1 MVFIKQQLLLNQNIN
16 NMKKILLF
24 LFVLNIFNINSQCVV
39 DTECAIEPAF
49 PNVCPINLPDGTVG
63 EYYSEDIS
71 FYMPNQF
78 SDSETGFE
86 VVLDQ
91 VIVTN
96 IVGLPLGLD
105 IELSNPTGIY
115 NPSDSE
121 FGCANLSGTP
131 LVLGDYTITISIQA
145 NVTVVGVGISVDQ
158 LVNFD
163 IYMTVN
169 EGQGGNASFIYSPS
183 TGCGSVEAEFEALIG
198 SDEYNVSYNWDFGNG
213 FSSNQQFPPNQVY
226 DQAGTYTVTLNT
238 DITSFNYNLNNFI
251 ISSTDVDCWGF
262 DLEEACID
270 IFGAVECWG
279 DPDLLFK
286 LYDGSGNLVYET
298 GYITG
303 ETASWNNVDF
313 NMNNPPYSVSIWD
326 TEEWDGTDLSFSGN
340 DNLGTFTLELSDGL
354 HTFNTGCATGNYTIS
369 SSLTT
374 IQSFEDTET
383 IIVFDAPTPELNYDE
398 ILSILSVPVSNIIS
412 YQWYFNGDM
421 IEGANQST
429 YIALESGTYWV
440 EFITEDGCQSQS
452 LPIDIVKCDNDFT
465 PSIFVSENILLS
477 TDTEYELNW
486 YYNGIYFGSGPN
498 ITGSNNGYFWV
509 VASDEFGCEWTS
521 DTIFFQLPNPPNDID
536 GDGIVNSEDDDVDG
550 DGIVN
555 SEDDDVDGDGILNDY
570 DDDVDGDGINND
582 DDDSIS
588 GYLDLND
595 LLSDFINL
603 FPNPTDGIF
612 NLQLTNKNS
621 LSGKLFILNIE
632 GKRVFEKDLQLSNNE
647 SVLIDISKHKS
658 GMYFVCFS
666 MNDHLI
672 YNQMINIQ
680 K

>member
-24 LFVLNIFNINSQCVV
+24 LFVLNIFNIHSQCVV

-105 IELSNPTGIY
+105 IVLSDPTGIY

-238 DITSFNYNLNNFI
+238 DITSFNYTLNNFI

-421 IEGANQST
+421 IEGADQST

-477 TDTEYELNW
+477 TDTEYELDW

-570 DDDVDGDGINND
+570 DDDIDGDGINND

-595 LLSDFINL
+595 LLPDFINL

-666 MNDHLI
+666 VNDHLI

>member
-1 MVFIKQQLLLNQNIN
+1 
-16 NMKKILLF
+16 MKKIILF
-24 LFVLNIFNINSQCVV
+24 LVVLNMFNIHSQCVV
-39 DTECAIEPAF
+39 DTECTIEPAF
-49 PNVCPINLPDGTVG
+49 PTVCPINLPDGTVG
-63 EYYSEDIS
+63 DFYSEDIS

-105 IELSNPTGIY
+105 VVLSDPTGIY

-121 FGCANLSGTP
+121 FGCANINGTP
-131 LVLGDYTITISIQA
+131 LVSGDYTITISIQA

-169 EGQGGNASFIYSPS
+169 EGQGGNASFVYSPS

-198 SDEYNVSYNWDFGNG
+198 SDQYDVSYNWDFGNG
-213 FSSNQQFPPNQVY
+213 FSSNQQFPPNQLY

-238 DITSFNYNLNNFI
+238 DITSFNYTLNNFV

-262 DLEEACID
+262 DLEEACVD
-270 IFGAVECWG
+270 LFGAVQCWG

-286 LYDGSGNLVYET
+286 IYDGSGNLVYET
-298 GYITG
+298 GYV
-303 ETASWNNVDF
+303 TAQSATWDDVNF
-313 NMNNPPYSVSIWD
+313 NMDNPPYSVSIWD
-326 TEEWDGTDLSFSGN
+326 TEQWDGVDLSFSGD
-340 DNLGTFTLELSDGL
+340 DNLGTFTLEMSDGI
-354 HTFNTGCATGNYTIS
+354 HTFSTGCATGNYSIS
-369 SSLTT
+369 SSLVTV
-374 IQSFEDTET
+374 QSFEDSET

-421 IEGANQST
+421 IEGADQST

-440 EFITEDGCQSQS
+440 DFITEDGCQSQS
-452 LPIDIVKCDNDFT
+452 LPIDIVKCDNDFS
-465 PSIFVSENILLS
+465 PSIFVSDNILLT
-477 TDTEYELNW
+477 TDTDYQLDW

-498 ITGSNNGYFWV
+498 VTGSNNGYFWV
-509 VASDEFGCEWTS
+509 IASDEFGCAWTS

-570 DDDVDGDGINND
+570 DDDIDGDGVINEN
-582 DDDSIS
+582 DDSIS

-595 LLSDFINL
+595 IFSNENLINL
-603 FPNPTDGIF
+603 FPNPTNGIF
-612 NLQLTNKNS
+612 NLQLVSESILKGE
-621 LSGKLFILNIE
+621 LLILNIE
-632 GKRVFEKDLQLSNNE
+632 GKRIYEESVQLSNNE
-647 SVLIDISKHKS
+647 LLLIDISKQRS
-658 GMYFVCFS
+658 GTYFIYFS
-666 MNDHLI
+666 VENDLVFNKI
-672 YNQMINIQ
+672 INIQ

>member
-303 ETASWNNVDF
+303 ETASWNNIDF

-550 DGIVN
+550 DGI
-555 SEDDDVDGDGILNDY
+555 LNDY

-666 MNDHLI
+666 VNDHLI